1 MKHKFF
7 LACTGGILTAALVA
21 ICIPSVYTNLVDIG
35 TEVNKGANR
44 VVADFMESPKE
55 KETKE
60 AEESTAD
67 FTFSSEKET
76 QEASE
81 APETES
87 VAEETAEVEAEETAE
102 MQTEESSTEETKE
115 TNKNRETSAP
125 ETKKQQESQEITVH
139 EVSDVM
145 YTTTS
150 LKVRKGPG
158 MDQECI
164 GFLDAGAKVERT
176 GYVTGWSRI
185 SYQGR
190 DGYVGTGYLITEA
203 VMETSV
209 SESSTVSVKK
219 SAKTESGKTSD
230 GADSTWLPSGAM
242 GCFTSSS
249 LGINVALYYTD
260 ADGAAQKIVNQ
271 SGCAAYM
278 MFGSQTLIAGNYQE
292 LGKIT
297 NAVPGQTTASIKTQY
312 EIQEF
317 ICTKVGK
324 GTNIT
329 TDLLDESG
337 KSISTLNGN
346 GLCIY
351 TSNSSGRDIYYS
363 FWQPR

>member
-35 TEVNKGANR
+35 TE
-44 VVADFMESPKE
+44 
-55 KETKE
+55 KE

-67 FTFSSEKET
+67 FTFSSEEET

-87 VAEETAEVEAEETAE
+87 VAEETAEVEAEDTAE
-102 MQTEESSTEETKE
+102 MQTEESSTE
-115 TNKNRETSAP
+115 

-145 YTTTS
+145 YTSTS

-158 MDQECI
+158 MDHECI

-209 SESSTVSVKK
+209 SESFTVSVKK

-260 ADGAAQKIVNQ
+260 EDGAAQKIVNQ